1 MGVSGKCF
9 GAWDIKQEVGYL
21 NRRIEMADKKECFI
35 IMPITTPD
43 IFLEKYRDGKE
54 HFEHVLECL
63 FMPSIEK
70 AGYKPIPPMAEGSDL
85 IQANII
91 SNLEKSDLVL
101 CDMSCLNPNV
111 FFEFGIRTSL
121 NKSVCVVKDELTD
134 KVPFDTGIIN
144 HQEYQSKL
152 ETWQI
157 EEEIAKLSEHIKKSA
172 ERSKGENTLWKYFGL
187 KSKAAPYETVGGSD
201 EKLEYLSL
209 QIESMKEKMDVLS
222 ERSTATSLN
231 EREQESIVDKIFMR
245 IQRIAPECVSVK
257 GMEITS
263 DRLVVDHTGYWPNLL
278 KGHIKDI
285 IFKSYG
291 HKLEFNRIDEDVKNK
306 D

>member
-1 MGVSGKCF
+1 MGISGKCF
-9 GAWDIKQEVGYL
+9 GAWDSEQKVGHF
-21 NRRIEMADKKECFI
+21 NRRIGMADTKECFI

-43 IFLEKYRDGKE
+43 IFLEKYRDGKD
-54 HFEHVLECL
+54 HFKHVLECF
-63 FMPSIEK
+63 FMPSVEK
-70 AGYKPIPPMAEGSDL
+70 AGYKPIPPKAEGSDL

-91 SNLEKSDLVL
+91 ENLEKSDLVL

-157 EEEIAKLSEHIKKSA
+157 KEEIAKLCEHITKSA

-187 KSKAAPYETVGGSD
+187 KSKAAPYEATGGSD

-209 QIESMKEKMDVLS
+209 QIESMKEKMDMLP
-222 ERSTATSLN
+222 ERSTGSSLTKSKT
-231 EREQESIVDKIFMR
+231 ETDFEEVYKI
-245 IQRIAPECVSVK
+245 IDEIAPETVSVHTLRLAPE
-257 GMEITS
+257 GLSVYYAGNLTS
-263 DRLVVDHTGYWPNLL
+263 AQIR
-278 KGHIKDI
+278 I
-285 IFKSYG
+285 IRRVIYSKYG
-291 HKLEFNRIDEDVKNK
+291 CNISFNCIDEEVKNEG
-306 D
+306 